1 MKQIANI
8 FMLAAVAAVAL
19 CSCSKAKNIDVSEDK
34 VVFSIAGGE
43 KSIDVTADGSYDIE
57 GCPEWVTA
65 EVGES
70 VLTISVSENGT
81 GAVRDCVI
89 KLVGDNVSVPITITQ
104 ADKCTH
110 ITVSET
116 EVTIPKEG
124 GRKELTIDTD
134 GANIAVDNADFIS
147 PVQGEP
153 CLEGR
158 IEGDKLIITCPA
170 NDGGAKKGNLTL
182 TCDDVTNTVVITIE
196 GSICPTCNG
205 TGKEKCTKCGG
216 RGYFSDHGHH
226 GGVDR
231 GCASCGGGGSKSYDD
246 GWADMS
252 FTPSYQNH
260 GFRKGS
266 GQMPCPD
273 CGGTG
278 H

>member
-1 MKQIANI
+1 MKQIANT
-8 FMLAAVAAVAL
+8 FVLAVVAAVAL
-19 CSCSKAKNIDVSEDK
+19 CSCSKAKSIDVSEDNL
-34 VVFSIAGGE
+34 VFSIAGGE
-43 KSIDVTADGSYDIE
+43 KSIEVTADGSYDIE
-57 GCPEWVTA
+57 GCPEWMTA
-65 EVGES
+65 EAGDS
-70 VLTISVSENGT
+70 VLTIRASENGT
-81 GAVRDCVI
+81 GEVRGCVI

-134 GANIAVDNADFIS
+134 GAKLVMEASEGISAELKDSMLVINA
-147 PVQGEP
+147 
-153 CLEGR
+153 
-158 IEGDKLIITCPA
+158 PA
-170 NDGGAKKGNLTL
+170 NEGGTINGNIVLSCDTVKTEVKVTL
-182 TCDDVTNTVVITIE
+182 E

-205 TGKEKCTKCGG
+205 TGKVKCTKCGG

-226 GGVDR
+226 GGEDR
-231 GCASCGGGGSKSYDD
+231 GCTRCGGGGSKSYDD
-246 GWADMS
+246 GWWDLS
-252 FTPSYQNH
+252 FTPSYQDY

-266 GQMPCPD
+266 GKMTCPD

>member
-1 MKQIANI
+1 
-8 FMLAAVAAVAL
+8 MLAAVAAVAL

-43 KSIDVTADGSYDIE
+43 KSIDVKADGSYDIE

-205 TGKEKCTKCGG
+205 TGKVKCTKCGG
-216 RGYFSDHGHH
+216 RGYTIKKDYGECDGNLYPFNHYI
-226 GGVDR
+226 
-231 GCASCGGGGSKSYDD
+231 GCKQCGGYGEETDEHY
-246 GWADMS
+246 
-252 FTPSYQNH
+252 YNENL
-260 GFRKGS
+260 RKGS

-273 CGGTG
+273 CGGVG

>member
-19 CSCSKAKNIDVSEDK
+19 CSCSKAKSIDVSEDK

-89 KLVGDNVSVPITITQ
+89 NLVGDNVSVPITITQ
-104 ADKCTH
+104 ADKCTY

-124 GRKELTIDTD
+124 GRKE
-134 GANIAVDNADFIS
+134 
-147 PVQGEP
+147 QGEKP
-153 CLEGR
+153 
-158 IEGDKLIITCPA
+158 
-170 NDGGAKKGNLTL
+170 
-182 TCDDVTNTVVITIE
+182 
-196 GSICPTCNG
+196 
-205 TGKEKCTKCGG
+205 
-216 RGYFSDHGHH
+216 H
-226 GGVDR
+226 
-231 GCASCGGGGSKSYDD
+231 
-246 GWADMS
+246 
-252 FTPSYQNH
+252 
-260 GFRKGS
+260 
-266 GQMPCPD
+266 PCPSFWFNGSD
-273 CGGTG
+273 WHVVVLPPCPGPG
-278 H
+278 HGYSSRVW

>member
-57 GCPEWVTA
+57 GCPKWVTA

-89 KLVGDNVSVPITITQ
+89 NLVGDNVSVPITITQ

-124 GRKELTIDTD
+124 GRMELAIDTD
-134 GANIAVDNADFIS
+134 GANIVMEASEGISAELKDGMLVINA
-147 PVQGEP
+147 
-153 CLEGR
+153 
-158 IEGDKLIITCPA
+158 PA
-170 NDGGAKKGNLTL
+170 NEGGTINGDIVLSCDTVSTEVKVTL
-182 TCDDVTNTVVITIE
+182 E

-205 TGKEKCTKCGG
+205 TGKVKCTKCGG
-216 RGYFSDHGHH
+216 RGYTIKKDYGECDGNLYPFNHYI
-226 GGVDR
+226 
-231 GCASCGGGGSKSYDD
+231 GCKQCGGYGEETDEHY
-246 GWADMS
+246 
-252 FTPSYQNH
+252 YNENL
-260 GFRKGS
+260 RKGS

-273 CGGTG
+273 CGGVG

>member
-1 MKQIANI
+1 MKRFANI
-8 FMLAAVAAVAL
+8 FMLAAVVAVAL
-19 CSCSKAKNIDVSEDK
+19 CSCSKAKSIDVSEDK

-81 GAVRDCVI
+81 GAERDCVI
-89 KLVGDNVSVPITITQ
+89 NLVGDNVSVPITITQ

-134 GANIAVDNADFIS
+134 GANIVMEASEGISAELKDGMLVINA
-147 PVQGEP
+147 
-153 CLEGR
+153 
-158 IEGDKLIITCPA
+158 PA
-170 NDGGAKKGNLTL
+170 NEGGTINGDIVLSCDTVKTEVKVTL
-182 TCDDVTNTVVITIE
+182 E

-205 TGKEKCTKCGG
+205 TGKVKCAKCGG

>member
-43 KSIDVTADGSYDIE
+43 KSIDVKADGSYDIE

-81 GAVRDCVI
+81 GAERDCVI
-89 KLVGDNVSVPITITQ
+89 NLVGDNVSVPITITQ

-124 GRKELTIDTD
+124 GRMELAIDTD
-134 GANIAVDNADFIS
+134 GANIVMEASEGISAELKDGMLVINA
-147 PVQGEP
+147 
-153 CLEGR
+153 
-158 IEGDKLIITCPA
+158 PA
-170 NDGGAKKGNLTL
+170 NEGGTINGDIVLSCDTVKTEVKVTL
-182 TCDDVTNTVVITIE
+182 E
-196 GSICPTCNG
+196 GSICPKCNG
-205 TGKEKCTKCGG
+205 TGKVKCTKCGG
-216 RGYFSDHGHH
+216 KGWSINDSGFAYTI
-226 GGVDR
+226 
-231 GCASCGGGGSKSYDD
+231 CACTSCGGSGYHSDVD
-246 GWADMS
+246 
-252 FTPSYQNH
+252 QNFQRVANSSH
-260 GFRKGS
+260 PGYRRGS
-266 GQMPCPD
+266 GQMTCPD
-273 CGGTG
+273 CGGVG